1 MHVMLYNL
9 LQLIATA
16 VLHFLMLELFVKQ
29 KWLFCAAHVPRLVE
43 THLWLV
49 NLYQVLAIWLL
60 SSKVKFEPWYIMC
73 FNIVFLKGIWVR
85 KTNDDL
91 YSYQ

>member
-1 MHVMLYNL
+1 MYVMLYNL

-49 NLYQVLAIWLL
+49 NLDQVLAIWLL
-60 SSKVKFEPWYIMC
+60 SAKVKFEPCY
-73 FNIVFLKGIWVR
+73 V
-85 KTNDDL
+85 
-91 YSYQ
+91 

>member
-16 VLHFLMLELFVKQ
+16 VLHFLMFELFLNKNDC
-29 KWLFCAAHVPRLVE
+29 FCAAHVPRLVE

-49 NLYQVLAIWLL
+49 NLDQVLAI
-60 SSKVKFEPWYIMC
+60 
-73 FNIVFLKGIWVR
+73 
-85 KTNDDL
+85 
-91 YSYQ
+91 